1 MAEAAAQH
9 NEATA
14 PSLGEAIH
22 AEGLEPVG
30 TVAHEGVAPHTDP
43 KAVGMDA
50 TAWVSLAM
58 AVFIVI
64 LLVKK
69 VPGLIGGALDGR
81 IAQIKEQLAEASRLR
96 AEAEA
101 LKGEYE
107 AKLAAA
113 AGEAEA
119 MRKAAEHEAEG
130 LIADAK
136 ANAEDLVARRQKMA
150 EDKIGSDRR
159 LAVFRKLQCRA
170 GEVNGRLQ
178 DAGQDRQRIDAR
190 IEHAEAALLQDPVLA
205 GMPLANILAPDD
217 IDTTHGSFFQPFSCG
232 SDHICFA
239 RVPCGEERATG
250 TVRIRR

>member
-9 NEATA
+9 TGADTA
-14 PSLGEAIH
+14 PNLDQAIR
-22 AEGLEPVG
+22 AEGMEPVG

-58 AVFIVI
+58 AVFILI

-69 VPGLIGGALDGR
+69 VPAVIGGALDGR
-81 IAQIKEQLAEASRLR
+81 IAQIKEQLAEASKLR

-107 AKLAAA
+107 AKLTAA

-119 MRKAAEHEAEG
+119 LRKAAEHEAES

-136 ANAEDLVARRQKMA
+136 VNAQALVARRQKMA
-150 EDKIGSDRR
+150 EDKIGAAERAAIAGIR
-159 LAVFRKLQCRA
+159 AKAVNAATSAAATLIAQ
-170 GEVNGRLQ
+170 GH
-178 DAGQDRQRIDAR
+178 DAR
-190 IEHAEAALLQDPVLA
+190 ADKLLVD
-205 GMPLANILAPDD
+205 
-217 IDTTHGSFFQPFSCG
+217 
-232 SDHICFA
+232 
-239 RVPCGEERATG
+239 RAIGGIG
-250 TVRIRR
+250 TIN